1 MKEKKEALWWLFWLP
16 NIIRYLVWPGLQFAW
31 SAYAA
36 VRAVAYLALG
46 FLATPVIRLGWNT
59 INPDKPMGNAQ
70 ALLVLAAGIGLAAFL
85 AKTQPGSDLLGAL
98 AALTI
103 IAGCFCWLLL
113 AALPAL
119 ALYAY
124 GRLRPA
130 GSPGKTAYAFY
141 LGPIEWADRRFF
153 LSHRTGN

>member
-113 AALPAL
+113 AALPA
-119 ALYAY
+119 
-124 GRLRPA
+124 
-130 GSPGKTAYAFY
+130 
-141 LGPIEWADRRFF
+141 
-153 LSHRTGN
+153 